1 MFANPILIYSK
12 YCKYSCHF
20 LDTLSK
26 TPLAENF
33 QYINID
39 CNPQTGT
46 RSEDFYTIKNIL
58 SQHLSYQ
65 LKTVPTIIVEKGE
78 FILSGKD
85 AFEWLKYKLNTLHNS
100 DTSNLEQHSRDNSD
114 DSNSKYNQQEHHGDP
129 SGFSQHEMGSF
140 SDIYSTFGLNASDT
154 CVDAKNQCFQFLDDS
169 FVSNNKSVRFDEN
182 DTKQNQQPQIQ
193 FQKKQNNKNP
203 KNKTSVKEDEL
214 NSRYEEMMMQ
224 RKEMDKYL
232 KPPDR
237 Y

>member
-1 MFANPILIYSK
+1 MFINPILIYSK
-12 YCKYSCHF
+12 YCKYSCQF
-20 LDTLSK
+20 LDILTN
-26 TPLAENF
+26 TPLSQDF
-33 QYINID
+33 QYVNID

-85 AFEWLKYKLNTLHNS
+85 AFEWLKYKINTIHNS
-100 DTSNLEQHSRDNSD
+100 NTPDHPNDTHQSKDNSNSD
-114 DSNSKYNQQEHHGDP
+114 DVLT
-129 SGFSQHEMGSF
+129 GFSQHEMGSF
-140 SDIYSTFGLNASDT
+140 SDIYSTFGLNVSDT
-154 CVDAKNQCFQFLDDS
+154 CIDAKNQSFQFLDES
-169 FVSNNKSVRFDEN
+169 FSNNKSVRFDDN
-182 DTKQNQQPQIQ
+182 RQQTLPPQTTQTQ
-193 FQKKQNNKNP
+193 FQKKQNTSFKNS

-214 NSRYEEMMMQ
+214 NSRYEEMMME